1 MPVPTR
7 RKMAASMCSSRIA
20 SSQRAMLGS
29 VRYALRPRT
38 KPCRWGAHLARS
50 FCSSSGKSTDDPAG
64 KSEQPAKDEPSGDQK
79 RAALDKLSALLS
91 DMKIESIASTDPNS
105 LSFKLAKPGLPKKP
119 ELKEEAQRT
128 KGLGKAVVQAARE
141 VAASLGSSKEQKEQ
155 TESELL
161 ARLRVHA
168 QERQGNQHVAPEKD
182 NTATLSD
189 LFVGMKIE
197 RKKAKQQGRQEG
209 GGRGDRSRRDREL
222 GTVQSEFLPGTIDAL
237 TEQVNRDTKAAA
249 RRQAANKQERIEEK
263 LELDVD
269 RRLGIFSRD
278 IEENTDVPQLKTWER
293 LQQRELQLLVTPPP
307 KNAYEEMIL
316 WTEQGKLWKF
326 PINNEAGLDEEAQIS
341 FEEHV
346 FLEEHIADFPERGP
360 IRHFMELVLVGLSKN
375 PHISAQRKREHIEWF
390 RQYFRAK
397 ADILRASGVLPEE
410 GEFFY
415 LGQEEERSSIEAS

>member
-1 MPVPTR
+1 
-7 RKMAASMCSSRIA
+7 
-20 SSQRAMLGS
+20 MLAS

-38 KPCRWGAHLARS
+38 RPCRWGPRFARS
-50 FCSSSGKSTDDPAG
+50 FCSSNDKNPDDPAG
-64 KSEQPAKDEPSGDQK
+64 KSEQQAKDEQLTEQK
-79 RAALDKLSALLS
+79 KAALDKLSALLS
-91 DMKIESIASTDPNS
+91 DMKIESVASTDPNS

-119 ELKEEAQRT
+119 ELKEEARKT
-128 KGLGKAVVQAARE
+128 KGLGKAVVQAARD
-141 VAASLGSSKEQKEQ
+141 VAVSLGSSKEQKEQ

-161 ARLRVHA
+161 ARLRLHA
-168 QERQGNQHVAPEKD
+168 QEREGNEHVAPDKES
-182 NTATLSD
+182 NISSLSD

-197 RKKAKQQGRQEG
+197 RKKAKQPGRQEG
-209 GGRGDRSRRDREL
+209 GAFVRGDRSRRDRDV
-222 GTVQSEFLPGTIDAL
+222 GAVQSEFLPGTIDAL
-237 TEQVNRDTKAAA
+237 TEQVNRDSKVAA
-249 RRQAANKQERIEEK
+249 RRQAADKQQRIEEK

-269 RRLGIFSRD
+269 RRLGIFSND

-326 PINNEAGLDEEAQIS
+326 PIDNEIGLDEEAQVS
-341 FEEHV
+341 FAEHV
-346 FLEEHIADFPERGP
+346 FLEDQIRDFPERGP

-397 ADILRASGVLPEE
+397 ADILRASGALPED

-415 LGQEEERSSIEAS
+415 LGQDKEHSSIEAS

>member
-1 MPVPTR
+1 
-7 RKMAASMCSSRIA
+7 MAASLGCSRIA

-38 KPCRWGAHLARS
+38 KPCRWGSHLARS

-79 RAALDKLSALLS
+79 KAALDKLSALLS

-141 VAASLGSSKEQKEQ
+141 VAASLSSSKEQKEQ

-197 RKKAKQQGRQEG
+197 RKKAKQQGRQDG
-209 GGRGDRSRRDREL
+209 
-222 GTVQSEFLPGTIDAL
+222 
-237 TEQVNRDTKAAA
+237 VNRDTKAAA

-346 FLEEHIADFPERGP
+346 FLEEHITDFPERGP

-397 ADILRASGVLPEE
+397 ADILRASGALPEE

>member
-1 MPVPTR
+1 MFHR
-7 RKMAASMCSSRIA
+7 
-20 SSQRAMLGS
+20 RAMLGS

-38 KPCRWGAHLARS
+38 KPCRWGSHLARS

-79 RAALDKLSALLS
+79 KAALDKLSALLS

-197 RKKAKQQGRQEG
+197 RKKAKQQGRQDG

-397 ADILRASGVLPEE
+397 ADILRASGALPEE